1 MAISFI
7 ENNIKFKLK
16 NKRKIK
22 HWITSVIHTRKKKT
36 GSINFV
42 FCDDEYILLTNIK
55 YLNHNYYTDIITF
68 DYTEQEV
75 LHGDIFISIDTVK
88 SNSKKYNTSFD
99 NELNRVLIH
108 GILHL
113 CGLMDKSNS
122 EKDDMRLA
130 EDKALKLFKKF
141 K

>member
-1 MAISFI
+1 MAISFV

-22 HWITSVIHTRKKKT
+22 HWITSVILIRKKKT
-36 GSINFV
+36 GSINFI
-42 FCDDEYILLTNIK
+42 FCDDEYILLTNRK
-55 YLNHNYYTDIITF
+55 YLNHDYYTDIITF
-68 DYTEQEV
+68 DYTEQEI
-75 LHGDIFISIDTVK
+75 LNGDIFISIDTVK

-113 CGLMDKSNS
+113 CGLKDKSNR
-122 EKDDMRLA
+122 EKDDMRRA

>member
-1 MAISFI
+1 MAISFL

-22 HWITSVIHTRKKKT
+22 HWITSVILIRKKKT
-36 GSINFV
+36 GSINFI
-42 FCDDEYILLTNIK
+42 FCDDEYILLTNRK
-55 YLNHNYYTDIITF
+55 YLNHDYYTDIITF
-68 DYTEQEV
+68 DYTEQEI
-75 LHGDIFISIDTVK
+75 LNGDIFISIDTVK

-113 CGLMDKSNS
+113 CGLKDKSNR
-122 EKDDMRLA
+122 EKDDMRRA